1 MLLVK
6 QIMKGLV
13 IHPTNKLAWRYRR
26 LTWRRRTYPSVII
39 IGAQKSGTSSLF
51 AYLGQHP
58 MLIPSN
64 VKEVHFFDGGLDPNV
79 DNFEKGTS
87 WYRAHFP
94 PRQQI
99 TDDCRSFEAS
109 PLYMFNPLASERI
122 HNLLPSVKL
131 IALVRNP
138 TERAISHY
146 FHEKRLGWE
155 SLSIEDALRA
165 EEERLELAI
174 RNMEYR
180 SVEYVHHSYKSRG
193 RYAEQLVRYYSR
205 FPRDQ
210 ILVLRS
216 EDLFGNP
223 ASTLEMIYDFV
234 DVDNRFKNADLEPWN
249 VGKNRSDVDASIYEY
264 LDDYF
269 RPHNQ
274 KLYDLVGQNMGWE
287 SL

>member
-1 MLLVK
+1 
-6 QIMKGLV
+6 
-13 IHPTNKLAWRYRR
+13 
-26 LTWRRRTYPSVII
+26 
-39 IGAQKSGTSSLF
+39 
-51 AYLGQHP
+51 
-58 MLIPSN
+58 
-64 VKEVHFFDGGLDPNV
+64 
-79 DNFEKGTS
+79 
-87 WYRAHFP
+87 
-94 PRQQI
+94 
-99 TDDCRSFEAS
+99 
-109 PLYMFNPLASERI
+109 
-122 HNLLPSVKL
+122 
-131 IALVRNP
+131 
-138 TERAISHY
+138 
-146 FHEKRLGWE
+146 
-155 SLSIEDALRA
+155 LSIEDALRA

-234 DVDNRFKNADLEPWN
+234 DVDNRFKNTDLEPWN